1 MIEAFILGIYMI
13 LMSPFLLKFGVES
26 PITIFLVLF
35 GLSTPGIYAM
45 LRGAPFVP
53 TVKARLNEMID
64 LAKIDSNTVIY
75 DLGSGDG
82 RFIFASCRKGAKK
95 AIGYELSLPI
105 YIYSKI
111 KSFFYKNAQ
120 IRYKD
125 FWFDAA
131 KLKDADVVFCFLM
144 AKPMEKFEST
154 IWPNLKPGCKV
165 ISNVFRMPGVE
176 PSFHEKGIR
185 VYIKK

>member
-64 LAKIDSNTVIY
+64 LAKIDSTTVIY

-111 KSFFYKNAQ
+111 KSFFYEPRIVTVHITISTYHGNTLPRRL
-120 IRYKD
+120 ICMVT
-125 FWFDAA
+125 WFVSWRSATA
-131 KLKDADVVFCFLM
+131 RGFRLLLVVR
-144 AKPMEKFEST
+144 P
-154 IWPNLKPGCKV
+154 
-165 ISNVFRMPGVE
+165 
-176 PSFHEKGIR
+176 
-185 VYIKK
+185 